1 MVSRY
6 QNTFWVHFTMLAP
19 HWIGSDVAKC
29 PKSIFQ
35 ITNIASL
42 ICGIRSEMQKLQD
55 VEVKIIFKLIKEQIY
70 IKAWQLGQRRNC
82 HIQMLAFPNHKQC
95 EFKFQN

>member
-1 MVSRY
+1 
-6 QNTFWVHFTMLAP
+6 
-19 HWIGSDVAKC
+19 
-29 PKSIFQ
+29 
-35 ITNIASL
+35 
-42 ICGIRSEMQKLQD
+42 MQKLQD